1 LLFNFSFWGI
11 STTKKGQKKML
22 ILKLSCAVLFI
33 TILALLALIVVDD
46 EKVCFDYGALKDRA
60 VGMVVGSE
68 SVPVE

>member
-1 LLFNFSFWGI
+1 
-11 STTKKGQKKML
+11 ML

-33 TILALLALIVVDD
+33 TILALLALIVAEDR
-46 EKVCFDYGALKDRA
+46 KICFDYGALKDRA

>member
-1 LLFNFSFWGI
+1 
-11 STTKKGQKKML
+11 MDCVL

-46 EKVCFDYGALKDRA
+46 GKVCFDYGALKDRA